1 LSYLSTLPTSQL
13 TEGFTTTANNDLLE
27 SLAGALQKISN
38 TSDQPNLNP
47 VNPDD
52 KKDSTG
58 GWDKIPEIIQSMILK
73 LSSTNDSAFAPGPT
87 DSYLQVLK
95 QNKAL
100 GAAMILNVLLSTMG
114 CQVEITTSMANTI
127 KTGNFRANSLQIA
140 HPFSV
145 FNVPYID
152 AAQMSCFN
160 QTELDLLQSEGEGIP
175 KEIVKKLSE
184 NKFKAPKN
192 THHLRHQ
199 FNNWYGI
206 LQICFGPQA
215 LLSLETKEWINHID
229 KHEASY
235 DTCFKSDNDFGAKVL
250 GLVDLTFYQ
259 FCDSCLKSKTP
270 DDLDYSIISLHS
282 KRFDIIQ
289 NCFQANKPAYL
300 VAPKPIQVDS
310 DDEGKERE
318 SRKKKPKLEKD
329 KDYQNKD
336 LGSLVKNPNPIKE
349 WIISKNYRHIFN
361 RHVNRLTPPFNDSGL
376 IACNKWHL
384 QGYCFEKCD
393 RKASHK
399 DFTSDSHKS
408 AYLKWVKE
416 TKEKSPHKSS

>member
-1 LSYLSTLPTSQL
+1 
-13 TEGFTTTANNDLLE
+13 
-27 SLAGALQKISN
+27 
-38 TSDQPNLNP
+38 
-47 VNPDD
+47 
-52 KKDSTG
+52 
-58 GWDKIPEIIQSMILK
+58 MILK

-87 DSYLQVLK
+87 ESYTQVLK

-140 HPFSV
+140 HPFSI

-152 AAQMSCFN
+152 AAHMSCFN

-192 THHLRHQ
+192 THLLRHQ

-206 LQICFGPQA
+206 LQICFGPLS
-215 LLSLETKEWINHID
+215 LLSLEAKEWISHID

-235 DTCFKSDNDFGAKVL
+235 DTCFKSDSDFGAKIL

-259 FCDSCLKSKTP
+259 FCDSCLKAKTP

-300 VAPKPIQVDS
+300 VVPKPSQLDS
-310 DDEGKERE
+310 DDEDKESE
-318 SRKKKPKLEKD
+318 SKKKKPKLDKD
-329 KDYQNKD
+329 KDYQAKD
-336 LGSLVKNPNPIKE
+336 LGSLVKNPNPNKD
-349 WIISKNYRHIFN
+349 WIINKNYRHIFN

-376 IACNKWHL
+376 TVCNKWHL

-393 RKASHK
+393 RKATHK
-399 DFTSDSHKS
+399 DFTSDSNKN
-408 AYLKWVKE
+408 AYIKWVKE
-416 TKEKSPHKSS
+416 IKAKSPHKSS